1 MAAAGVRRRHL
12 VGTPMR
18 RVRSVLE
25 KKFWYD
31 ENRTAAT
38 REPVYEPQS
47 VDDEAQPDRGD
58 VMKRNGP
65 LITLLVG
72 IGVAA
77 VLFLLSMQATRT
89 GNAAERPPVVAGQQ
103 ASASLEPA
111 VAGAVP
117 QDAQI
122 APAPASEAPTAN
134 AGAASKV
141 DKQPL
146 AQPATPD
153 GTWAGYLKL
162 GTLALSIKDGKAI
175 AYFCDGKKAE
185 AWLKGTVQNG
195 RLDLT
200 GKKGATL
207 AGTVDQNHAKGK
219 VTVGGRPS
227 SFDVDAVSKPSGLYR
242 AAADVRGA
250 KIVGG
255 WIVLKDGTQVG
266 LATVGE
272 QVTKPSELD
281 VTTGRATVDGTTV
294 TAAPADPTR

>member
-1 MAAAGVRRRHL
+1 
-12 VGTPMR
+12 
-18 RVRSVLE
+18 
-25 KKFWYD
+25 
-31 ENRTAAT
+31 
-38 REPVYEPQS
+38 
-47 VDDEAQPDRGD
+47 
-58 VMKRNGP
+58 MKRNGP

-77 VLFLLSMQATRT
+77 VLFLLSLQATRT
-89 GNAAERPPVVAGQQ
+89 GNAAARPAVAAGLQ
-103 ASASLEPA
+103 ASASPDPVGA
-111 VAGAVP
+111 VAVP
-117 QDAQI
+117 EDAQI
-122 APAPASEAPTAN
+122 APASQAPTPA
-134 AGAASKV
+134 KL

-146 AQPATPD
+146 AQVATPD

-185 AWLKGTVQNG
+185 AWLKGTAQNG

-200 GKKGATL
+200 GKNGAVL
-207 AGTVDQNHAKGK
+207 AGTVDKDHAKGK

-227 SFDVDAVSKPSGLYR
+227 DFTVKAVSKPSGLYR

-266 LATVGE
+266 LATVGGR
-272 QVTKPSELD
+272 VTTPSDVD
-281 VTTGRATVDGTTV
+281 VTTGRATVDGSTV
-294 TAAPADPTR
+294 TAVPADPTR